1 MSNLSVKDLFRTEYR
16 NLRSACWKLGELE
29 QKALSVR
36 RDLIKVAEFI
46 IATIVWLLIAPIVI
60 PILFTF
66 VGGFLMLVIALICS
80 IADPSLIGFW
90 DKGVF
95 TFGKFFAELRD
106 GWEGFNILENAN
118 RSYFI
123 LTHPS
128 AWRTESSGF
137 GIACIVILYVII
149 LACFSTVVTYLFQLA
164 FYAFRYNRCLARAR
178 SSYETVENLRSK
190 HQLRLKETI
199 EDNLHE
205 MHDYIYS

>member
-46 IATIVWLLIAPIVI
+46 IATIVWLLIAPIAI

-66 VGGFLMLVIALICS
+66 VGGFLMLVIALIWS
-80 IADPSLIGFW
+80 IADPSL
-90 DKGVF
+90 
-95 TFGKFFAELRD
+95 
-106 GWEGFNILENAN
+106 EGFNILENAN

-149 LACFSTVVTYLFQLA
+149 LACFFTVVTYLFQLA

-190 HQLRLKETI
+190 HQLRLKDTI